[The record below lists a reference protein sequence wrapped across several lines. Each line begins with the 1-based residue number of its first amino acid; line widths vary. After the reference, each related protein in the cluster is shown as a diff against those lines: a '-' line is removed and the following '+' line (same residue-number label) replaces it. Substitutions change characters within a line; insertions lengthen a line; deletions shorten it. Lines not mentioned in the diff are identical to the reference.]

1 MLAAA
6 GRFSG
11 DVHNLRRSSF
21 DREGGVL
28 GLSLSD
34 SRTDLKQSLP
44 IGNFLRS
51 VQSGASRAV
60 RHATRGHSRSKDGA
74 AVGLPEEVSEAEAAE
89 AAAAA
94 DRASATAS
102 VDAMQARINSIRG
115 TTVRRIKHVQ
125 GFLREKGT
133 APASGAAAG
142 QQGGG
147 GNQRTGPREAGSFSR
162 RGSMNFFKQAPCH
175 AGSGVRHA
183 FGKALVGLH
192 SFHGALSQRTLG
204 RAFHIFRP
212 AQVDAELDEA

>member
-1 MLAAA
+1 LQVGSVLAAA

-34 SRTDLKQSLP
+34 SRTDLKQGLP

-74 AVGLPEEVSEAEAAE
+74 PVRLPEEVSEAEAAE

-142 QQGGG
+142 QAAG

-162 RGSMNFFKQAPCH
+162 RGSMNFFKQAWP
-175 AGSGVRHA
+175 
-183 FGKALVGLH
+183 
-192 SFHGALSQRTLG
+192 RTMSWAITMSHYYG
-204 RAFHIFRP
+204 IG
-212 AQVDAELDEA
+212 